1 MALTATDWMVIGIYL
16 ALNLLISLYYRRRS
30 SGSTEEFFVSGRN
43 VSWWLAGTSMVATTF
58 AADTPLLVTGLVA
71 KNGISGNWLWWS
83 QCLSGMMTVFFFAR
97 YWRRSEILTDVEFV
111 ELRYGGKPAAFL
123 RGFRALYLGAL
134 MNCLILGWVIKAMIS
149 IITVLLGDA
158 IAQGR
163 VLEMAVG
170 GHVLMHYTLGDPA
183 HTALLIC
190 VLVLV
195 PFTGIYTFIGGL
207 WGVLVTD
214 LFQFILKM
222 SMIIVLA
229 WVAVTKVGG
238 MTLLKVQLSH
248 VNDAVRQTGQPTGS
262 VLSFFPSFHL
272 GWTTD
277 AIWTLPVIT
286 FVLYLAMQWWASW
299 YPGAEPGGGGYVAQ
313 RMFSAKDE
321 KNSLGATL
329 WFNIAHY
336 AMRSWPWIVTG
347 LVAVAV
353 YSPIGGLH
361 PSAEFAAE
369 PEKGYVMVLRDFLP
383 PALRGLMVAA
393 FLAAFM
399 STVGTQLNWGTSY
412 LINDFYRRFVV
423 RRGSE
428 KHYVLASKLFIVFLV
443 ILSGYTAAH
452 ISSIQSA
459 WQLLL
464 GMGAGTGGVLLLRWY
479 WWRINAWS
487 EISSMIA
494 AFIVSM
500 SLQGVQ
506 FSGNS
511 SVVFAKATM
520 ITTAITTVVW
530 LTTTLLTQPESETLL
545 LKFYRKV
552 QPTVHGWKRIAALAP
567 EITPVRDL
575 ASNAFDWVMGCTLV
589 YCCMFGIGELVL
601 QAWLVGFL
609 LLVCGAVAGYL
620 IYWSLSRRGWETL
633 SGSTERTLAASHEE
647 VRLQESD

>member
-1 MALTATDWMVIGIYL
+1 
-16 ALNLLISLYYRRRS
+16 
-30 SGSTEEFFVSGRN
+30 
-43 VSWWLAGTSMVATTF
+43 MVATTF

-149 IITVLLGDA
+149 ITTVLLGDA

-163 VLEMAVG
+163 VLEVAVG
-170 GHVLMHYTLGDPA
+170 SHVLLHYTLGDPA

-190 VLVLV
+190 VLILV

-229 WVAVTKVGG
+229 WVAVSKIGG

-248 VNDAVRQTGQPTGS
+248 VNDAVRQSGQPTGS

-336 AMRSWPWIVTG
+336 ALRSWPWIITG

-428 KHYVLASKLFIVFLV
+428 KHYVLVSKLFIVFLV

-494 AFIVSM
+494 AFVVSM
-500 SLQGVQ
+500 SLQWVT

-511 SVVFAKATM
+511 SVVFAKSTM
-520 ITTAITTVVW
+520 ITVVVTTVVW
-530 LTTTLLTQPESETLL
+530 LTTTLLTQSETDELL
-545 LKFYRKV
+545 TKFYRRV
-552 QPTVHGWKRIAALAP
+552 QPTIHGWKRIAALAP
-567 EITPVRDL
+567 EITPVRDF
-575 ASNAFDWVMGCTLV
+575 AANTFDWVMGCTLV
-589 YCCMFGIGELVL
+589 YCAMFGIGEFVL
-601 QAWLVGFL
+601 QAWLTGL
-609 LLVCGAVAGYL
+609 ILLVCAAIAGWL
-620 IYWSLSRRGWETL
+620 IYWSLSKRGWQTL
-633 SGSTERTLAASHEE
+633 SGSVETPVTPSQ
-647 VRLQESD
+647 VGLQQTD

>member
-1 MALTATDWMVIGIYL
+1 
-16 ALNLLISLYYRRRS
+16 
-30 SGSTEEFFVSGRN
+30 
-43 VSWWLAGTSMVATTF
+43 
-58 AADTPLLVTGLVA
+58 
-71 KNGISGNWLWWS
+71 
-83 QCLSGMMTVFFFAR
+83 MTVFFFAR

-149 IITVLLGDA
+149 ITTVLLGDA

-163 VLEMAVG
+163 VMEVAVG
-170 GHVLMHYTLGDPA
+170 GHVLLHYSLGDPA

-229 WVAVTKVGG
+229 WVAVAKIGG
-238 MTLLKVQLSH
+238 MTLLKIQLSH
-248 VNDAVRQTGQPTGS
+248 VNDVVRQSGQTTGS

-313 RMFSAKDE
+313 RMFSARDE

-353 YSPIGGLH
+353 YSPYGGLR
-361 PSAEFAAE
+361 PSLEFAAE

-383 PALRGLMVAA
+383 PALRGLMIAA

-399 STVGTQLNWGTSY
+399 STVGKQLNWGTSY
-412 LINDFYRRFVV
+412 LINDFYRRFLV

-428 KHYVLASKLFIVFLV
+428 KHYVFVSKLFIVLLV
-443 ILSGYTAAH
+443 ILSGYTAAN
-452 ISSIQSA
+452 ITSIQSA

-464 GMGAGTGGVLLLRWY
+464 GMGAGTGGVLMLRWY

-494 AFIVSM
+494 AFVVSM
-500 SLQGVQ
+500 SLTRVQ
-506 FSGNS
+506 FAGNS
-511 SVVFAKATM
+511 SVVFAKTAL
-520 ITTAITTVVW
+520 ITTVITTVVW
-530 LTTTLLTQPESETLL
+530 LMTTLLTQPETDQLL
-545 LKFYRKV
+545 IKFYRRV
-552 QPTVHGWKRIAALAP
+552 QPTVHGWKRIAVLAP
-567 EITPVRDL
+567 EIAPVRDF
-575 ASNAFDWVMGCTLV
+575 AANTFDWVMGCTLV
-589 YCCMFGIGELVL
+589 YCAMFGIGELVL
-601 QAWLVGFL
+601 QAWLAGFL
-609 LLVCGAVAGYL
+609 LFGCAVIAGYL
-620 IYWSLSRRGWETL
+620 VYWSLGRRGWQTL
-633 SGSTERTLAASHEE
+633 SGTVEKPVPASAAEIE
-647 VRLQESD
+647 LQQTD

>member
-1 MALTATDWMVIGIYL
+1 MALTATDWIVIAVYL
-16 ALNLLISLYYRRRS
+16 ALNLMISLYYRRRS

-97 YWRRSEILTDVEFV
+97 YWRRAEILTDVEFV

-123 RGFRALYLGAL
+123 RGFRALYLGGL

-149 IITVLLGDA
+149 ITTVLLGDA

-163 VLEMAVG
+163 VLEVAIG
-170 GHVLMHYTLGDPA
+170 GHALMHYTLGDPA

-190 VLVLV
+190 VLILV

-229 WVAVTKVGG
+229 WVAVTKIGG
-238 MTLLKVQLSH
+238 MTLLKIQLSH
-248 VNDAVRQTGQPTGS
+248 VNDAVRQAGQPTGS
-262 VLSFFPSFHL
+262 ALSFFPSFHL

-277 AIWTLPVIT
+277 AIWTLPVLT

-361 PSAEFAAE
+361 PSAEFAAD

-500 SLQGVQ
+500 SLQWVH
-506 FSGNS
+506 FLGNS
-511 SVVFAKATM
+511 SVVFAKSTM
-520 ITTAITTVVW
+520 ITVVVTTVVW
-530 LTTTLLTQPESETLL
+530 LTTTLLTQPETDERLT
-545 LKFYRKV
+545 KFYRRV
-552 QPTVHGWKRIAALAP
+552 QPTIHGWKRIAALAP
-567 EITPVRDL
+567 EITPVRDF
-575 ASNAFDWVMGCTLV
+575 AANTFDWVMGCTLV
-589 YCCMFGIGELVL
+589 YCAMFGIGELVL
-601 QAWLVGFL
+601 QAWLAGVVL
-609 LLVCGAVAGYL
+609 LACAAVAGYL
-620 IYWSLSRRGWETL
+620 IYWSLSRRGWQTL
-633 SGSTERTLAASHEE
+633 SGNLERPVAATEQLG
-647 VRLQESD
+647 LQQTD